1 MKLSER
7 DKLLIT
13 ILAVVLI
20 VVCYFMFLMPPAL
33 DKVKA
38 LRNQGE
44 DLEKQIVE
52 AQNVIGQSD
61 VISDQYK
68 FLNAKILAFSENFFQ
83 KLEQERIILILDQL
97 LAESGLQAK
106 SISFKDP
113 TNLSLMDF
121 SPDKISV
128 MQSRD
133 DLPCLEVSL
142 AYSGSFN
149 ELLNFL
155 GKINEHNKKILVK
168 DVNLVN
174 ASRHSN
180 TSSLAGN
187 IALEF
192 YAVPSLIGGTN
203 GALVWA
209 EEEVGGISDPF
220 SGGSLVDVF
229 KDLGGESIA
238 EFCDFVLTVKPI
250 TADLPTVVLGIDDD
264 ISADSFVFAD
274 NPGVENIELR
284 LFMQD
289 GEYLCTYKTTKESYP
304 YSGPG
309 VAIPFV
315 NGDQKIVMNIFSNPR
330 TSVEDES
337 GVNLKLYNETD
348 KPLFVRLI
356 NEDPLRPRVN
366 FGELTSNIIVQ

>member
-1 MKLSER
+1 MKFSER

-13 ILAVVLI
+13 IVAVVLI
-20 VVCYFMFLMPPAL
+20 VVCYFMFLMPPVL
-33 DKVKA
+33 DKVKV

-61 VISDQYK
+61 AISEQYK

-83 KLEQERIILILDQL
+83 KIEQERIILILDQL

-106 SISFKDP
+106 SISFKEP
-113 TNLSLMDF
+113 QNLSLVDF
-121 SPDKISV
+121 SPDKIAV
-128 MQSRD
+128 LQSRK

-142 AYSGSFN
+142 AYNGSFN
-149 ELLNFL
+149 QLLSFL

-174 ASRHSN
+174 ASKQN
-180 TSSLAGN
+180 NISSLTGN

-192 YAVPSLIGGTN
+192 YAVPSLLNGTN
-203 GALVWA
+203 GALVWS
-209 EEEVGGISDPF
+209 EEEMIGLSDPF
-220 SGGSLVDVF
+220 SGASLVGIF
-229 KDLGGESIA
+229 KDPAEEGVD

-250 TADLPTVVLGIDDD
+250 TADLPTIVLGIDDD
-264 ISADSFVFAD
+264 ISAESFVFAD
-274 NPGVENIELR
+274 NPGVEDVELR
-284 LFMQD
+284 LFMHE

-304 YSGPG
+304 YSGLG

-315 NGDQKIVMNIFSNPR
+315 NGDQKIVMKIFSNPR
-330 TSVEDES
+330 TSVEDQR
-337 GVNLKLYNETD
+337 GVNFNLYNETD
-348 KPLFVRLI
+348 KPLFVYLI

-366 FGELTSNIIVQ
+366 FGELSSNIIIQ